1 MSDATRRLNPRKL
14 LLSKW
19 TAAMPQNKE
28 KHFLVVRVIE
38 PEIPEG
44 RVEFIEMEAVY
55 SQRRFLLP
63 WRDLTDT
70 DLWLQGWR

>member
-44 RVEFIEMEAVY
+44 RVEFIELEAVY

-70 DLWLQGWR
+70 HLWLQGWR

>member
-44 RVEFIEMEAVY
+44 RVEFFEMEAVY